1 MHTLTITPAAATPPI
16 ASDHADRA
24 TAVAALGDYLT
35 AADCHPISNQLTA
48 VYESYELICLAQQR
62 VAATA
67 SIEPTPAV
75 ATTAPGQVTEAERDR
90 LDAGAPV
97 CLQVRPGTLGFPLCW
112 REDHHHGDHKSQ
124 DGQTWSDQ

>member
-1 MHTLTITPAAATPPI
+1 MHTLTITPTATTPPS
-16 ASDHADRA
+16 ATDHADRA

-35 AADCHPISNQLTA
+35 AADCHPISNQLTT
-48 VYESYELICLAQQR
+48 VYESYDLICLAQQR

-67 SIEPTPAV
+67 SIEPTV
-75 ATTAPGQVTEAERDR
+75 ATTDPGQVTEAERDR

-97 CLQVRPGTLGFPLCW
+97 CLQLRPGTLGFQLCW

-124 DGQTWSDQ
+124 DGQSWSDQ